1 MAGSERIETL
11 IIGGGQAGLV
21 MSHMLTKRGRPH
33 LVVER
38 LRIAERWRTERW
50 DGLYFQFPN
59 WSVGL
64 PDFPFPHDDPEGFA
78 GKDEIIAYIDA
89 YAAFINPPL
98 RTGVT
103 VTSLRRGPGGKGFIS
118 ETSEGTIE
126 SDNVVVAT
134 GPYQRPKLPDVAGD
148 TGDLFQVHASHYA
161 NPQQLPPGAVLVVG
175 AGASGAQIAEELLR
189 AGRRVYLAVGQH
201 RRLPRRYRGRD
212 FRWWMQSLRASEL
225 LPADRG
231 PRNFLSLVI
240 TGAYGGYTVDFRNF
254 AAAGITLTG
263 HFAGARDGVLHFA
276 DDLAENLK
284 AGDAVYRGFLDMA
297 DAYVAHAKLA
307 MPPEPDAHR
316 LPPDPPALRNPP
328 RQLDIRG
335 DNIGAIIWATG
346 YALDFG
352 WIDLPVFQANGEP
365 IHRLGIADVSGLYF
379 LGLLWLSGPGSS
391 FLSGVGDDASRL
403 ADHLVVRGG

>member
-1 MAGSERIETL
+1 LAGTERIETL

-21 MSHMLTKRGRPH
+21 MSHMLAKRGRPH
-33 LVVER
+33 LVLER
-38 LRIAERWRTERW
+38 HRIAERWRTERW

-78 GKDEIIAYIDA
+78 DKDKILAYIEA
-89 YAAFINPPL
+89 YTAFINPPL

-103 VTSLRRGPGGKGFIS
+103 VTGLRRRAGGGFVAV
-118 ETSEGTIE
+118 TSEGTIE

-134 GPYQRPKLPDVAGD
+134 GPYQRPKLPDIASDVGD
-148 TGDLFQVHASHYA
+148 VFQVHASGYV

-175 AGASGAQIAEELLR
+175 AGASGAQIADELMR
-189 AGRRVYLAVGQH
+189 AGRRVYLAVGHH

-212 FRWWMQSLRASEL
+212 FRWWMQSLRRDQL

-231 PRNFLSLVI
+231 ARNFLSLVI

-254 AAAGITLTG
+254 AAAGMTLTG
-263 HFAGARDGVLHFA
+263 HFTGARDGVLHFA
-276 DDLAENLK
+276 DDLAANLK
-284 AGDAVYRGFLDMA
+284 EGDVLYRGFLDMA
-297 DAYVAHAKLA
+297 DAYVKQARLE
-307 MPPEPDAHR
+307 MPPEPDVHR
-316 LPPDPPALRNPP
+316 LPPDPPGLANAP
-328 RQLDIRG
+328 RQLDIRA
-335 DNIGAIIWATG
+335 DDIGSIVWATG

-352 WIDLPVFQANGEP
+352 WIDLPIFKGDGEP
-365 IHRLGIADVSGLYF
+365 VHQMGVTEVPGLYF

-403 ADHLVVRGG
+403 ADHLVARTF

>member
-1 MAGSERIETL
+1 MAGTERIETL

-21 MSHMLTKRGRPH
+21 MSHMLAKRGRPH
-33 LVVER
+33 LVLER
-38 LRIAERWRTERW
+38 HRVAERWRTERW

-78 GKDEIIAYIDA
+78 DKDKILAYIEA
-89 YAAFINPPL
+89 YTAFINPPL

-103 VTSLRRGPGGKGFIS
+103 VTGLRRRAGGGFVAV
-118 ETSEGTIE
+118 TSEGTIE

-134 GPYQRPKLPDVAGD
+134 GPYQRPKLPDIASDVGD
-148 TGDLFQVHASHYA
+148 VFQVHASGYV

-175 AGASGAQIAEELLR
+175 AGASGAQIADELMR
-189 AGRRVYLAVGQH
+189 AGRRVYLAVGHH

-212 FRWWMQSLRASEL
+212 FRWWMQSLRRDQL

-231 PRNFLSLVI
+231 ARNFLSLVI

-254 AAAGITLTG
+254 AAAGMTLTG
-263 HFAGARDGVLHFA
+263 HFTGARDGVLHFA
-276 DDLAENLK
+276 DDLAANLK
-284 AGDAVYRGFLDMA
+284 EGDVLYRGFLDMA
-297 DAYVAHAKLA
+297 DAYVKQARLE
-307 MPPEPDAHR
+307 MPPEPDVHR
-316 LPPDPPALRNPP
+316 LPPDPPGLANAP
-328 RQLDIRG
+328 RQLDIRA
-335 DNIGAIIWATG
+335 DDIGSIVWATG

-352 WIDLPVFQANGEP
+352 WIDLPIFKGDGEP
-365 IHRLGIADVSGLYF
+365 VHQMGVTEVPGLYF

-403 ADHLVVRGG
+403 ADHLVARTF